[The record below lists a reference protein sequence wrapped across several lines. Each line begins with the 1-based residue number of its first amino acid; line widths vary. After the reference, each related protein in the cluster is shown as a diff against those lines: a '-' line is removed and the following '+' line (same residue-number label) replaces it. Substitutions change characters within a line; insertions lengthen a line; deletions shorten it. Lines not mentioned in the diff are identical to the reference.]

1 MDPALTASIAAAT
14 TKALQSAELK
24 ARYAGLGVE
33 ASALGPSEF
42 ARTIAQ
48 ESDKWKKVIAE
59 HRIVAE

>member
-1 MDPALTASIAAAT
+1 MLTSKIAVAT
-14 TKALQSAELK
+14 TKALQSADLK